1 METPKIIAEIRFSE
15 PIKILPGET
24 LSVVIPDAERDPE
37 DANRLLIRP
46 SVFSRRVDRVLL
58 RLPCGGELFTV
69 EYQEAFTRMDFEDAV
84 LKQTG
89 GYFFC
94 PLDCNKTDGCPRFK
108 KFVEDLELHEP
119 AVVADLWVEPA
130 DGDDSDRNVPYV
142 ADVYPEVPSC
152 PRPGHF
158 AWCAFPS
165 SHFHARSLFQKVL
178 DRIVNG
184 KRKAA
189 KRCARDKKIDE
200 GLCVHAG
207 DSSTGGDMLSPR
219 HEVDPATN
227 GEPHHK
233 AE

>member
-1 METPKIIAEIRFSE
+1 METPEIIAEIRFSE

-37 DANRLLIRP
+37 EANKLLIRP
-46 SVFSRRVDRVLL
+46 SIFLRRVDRVLL

-119 AVVADLWVEPA
+119 AIVADLWVEPA
-130 DGDDSDRNVPYV
+130 DGDESDRNVPDV

-158 AWCAFPS
+158 ARCAFPS

-200 GLCVHAG
+200 GMRLHAAESTTDG
-207 DSSTGGDMLSPR
+207 DGR
-219 HEVDPATN
+219 KAPAGN
-227 GEPHHK
+227 V
-233 AE
+233 

>member
-1 METPKIIAEIRFSE
+1 MSKPEIIAEIRFAK
-15 PIKILPGET
+15 PVGLKPGET
-24 LSVVIPDAERDPE
+24 LSVVIPDPIRDLE
-37 DANRLLIRP
+37 EANKLLIRP
-46 SVFSRRVDRVLL
+46 SVFRRRVDRVLL

-119 AVVADLWVEPA
+119 AIVADLWVEPA
-130 DGDDSDRNVPYV
+130 DGDESDRNVPDVAYV
-142 ADVYPEVPSC
+142 YDEIPADR
-152 PRPGHF
+152 RPGHF
-158 AWCAFPS
+158 ARSARPS
-165 SHFHARSLFQKVL
+165 ADFYPRSLFHKVL

-200 GLCVHAG
+200 GLCVHAAE
-207 DSSTGGDMLSPR
+207 STTGADGR
-219 HEVDPATN
+219 KAPAPN
-227 GEPHHK
+227 ARSLAEP
-233 AE
+233 